1 MKEASVYTPI
11 DSAETAELGVA
22 IPTLEQFDGMMWL
35 NKLRDVRE
43 LRDHRQLTRK
53 EGSGVRPHD
62 AVVALQENL
71 CPSHALARIARV
83 TRDAG
88 KQYGEV
94 WHMTAAGWICQK
106 HAVSGSREKDQFLDY
121 YLEQDVTDAP
131 IEALLDEG
139 QMAEL
144 EHTGFVATGIPVSED
159 DKNTF
164 VHGLIINMQRNY
176 RALDM
181 DEPLERIV
189 EELSLEHQEPAE
201 TVSDHTDELL
211 DTFGTHW
218 LVLATEPVASIRR
231 TPEETIVGVNST
243 VISAD
248 DEPLL
253 RMRYYRHDGVSL
265 SVLVDEKRPV
275 QDVFDREAT
284 DVRMRAWHGTDT
296 FRPVRA
302 HEAAY
307 LAEYMHGCTNVAS
320 LLTDMQEAADSR
332 LPDARSCNL
341 GKMMPG
347 ALHDAVVRTVA
358 LTPKQID
365 AGAPSYMQMVSS
377 DTGDRI
383 DTRHVYMGYYD
394 PQTNLVNDMQL
405 SYHGRTGTVHV
416 VTSTVSGMSAAEVA
430 RIYRDTSKPHR
441 TATADTIRD
450 VFRTPYGAQEPF
462 YTDENNGRESR
473 VFHALNGYDE
483 ALQFVAQWGAVTPTH
498 ASKRNRT

>member
-1 MKEASVYTPI
+1 MKEASFHTPI
-11 DSAETAELGVA
+11 DSAEAAELGVA

-35 NKLRDVRE
+35 NKLCDVRR
-43 LRDHRQLTRK
+43 LRENRQQAR
-53 EGSGVRPHD
+53 EAEVQVQSYD

-106 HAVSGSREKDQFLDY
+106 HEVSGSRERDQFLDY
-121 YLEQDVTDAP
+121 YLENDVTDAP
-131 IEALLDEG
+131 IEVLLDDG

-164 VHGLIINMQRNY
+164 VRGLVTNMQRNY
-176 RALDM
+176 RTLDM

-189 EELSLEHQEPAE
+189 EELSLEHQQPTE
-201 TVSDHTDELL
+201 TVADHTDELL

-248 DEPLL
+248 EEPLL
-253 RMRYYRHDGVSL
+253 RMRYYRHDGASL

-284 DVRMRAWHGTDT
+284 DARIRSWQGADA

-307 LAEYMHGCTNVAS
+307 LAEYMHGCTNVTS

-332 LPDARSCNL
+332 LPDARSFNL

-347 ALHDAVVRTVA
+347 ALHDTVVRTVA

-365 AGAPSYMQMVSS
+365 VSTPSYMQMVSS

-394 PQTNLVNDMQL
+394 PHTNLVNDMQL

-416 VTSTVSGMSAAEVA
+416 LSSTVSGMSAAEVA

-441 TATADTIRD
+441 TATAGTIRD
-450 VFRTPYGAQEPF
+450 VFRNPYGAGEPF
-462 YTDENNGRESR
+462 YTDENGGRESR
-473 VFHALNGYDE
+473 IFHALNGYDK
-483 ALQFVAQWGAVTPTH
+483 ALQFVAQWGAVTPPH